1 MPRYLPSSNLVE
13 IFFGGGAGGYF
24 ITVRKGD
31 FVERVEKAMLMINL
45 PKQGRR
51 GMGALAKHSG
61 DKGRKIKS
69 SNLRPA

>member
-1 MPRYLPSSNLVE
+1 MS
-13 IFFGGGAGGYF
+13 FGVGGYF
-24 ITVRKGD
+24 ITVRKGN

-51 GMGALAKHSG
+51 DMGALAKHSG
-61 DKGRKIKS
+61 GKGRKIKS

>member
-1 MPRYLPSSNLVE
+1 MS
-13 IFFGGGAGGYF
+13 FGVGGYF
-24 ITVRKGD
+24 ITVRKGN

-51 GMGALAKHSG
+51 DMGALAKHSG